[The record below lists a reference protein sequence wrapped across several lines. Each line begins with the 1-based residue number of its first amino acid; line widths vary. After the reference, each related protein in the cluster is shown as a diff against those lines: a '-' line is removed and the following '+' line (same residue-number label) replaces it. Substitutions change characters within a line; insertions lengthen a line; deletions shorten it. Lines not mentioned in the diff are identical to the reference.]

1 MTEVHEVHKH
11 LYHYTNFDGLRGI
24 LESQTLWATHYTG
37 LNDSSEILLLR
48 PRLEKILFEN
58 IREIIRDD
66 MKRNYTR
73 RRYWEKIGGIT
84 KVSRTEAKNLTDV
97 FYETTFI
104 GAQNTVPIA
113 TPYILSFCA
122 HTGHNDY
129 TKNNGLLSQWRAY
142 GENGGYALVFDTKRL
157 SECLNVEG
165 KYYNYVGGNFG
176 DVVYD
181 DESDKFLTEF
191 ADLITSLGIWVR
203 SFASKDK
210 EPSSEDVLAPLLSAA
225 SRFKHRGF
233 KEESEVRVSV
243 YPTSEAFARTVKE
256 EVPLKLKPIQYRKK
270 GDDQVQYITL
280 NEVPKKKPLPIIRII
295 IGPQRDQK
303 QRAKEVKKIIG
314 KKNIDIVCSKT
325 PYLPPQARI
334 SN

>member
-24 LESQTLWATHYTG
+24 LESQTLWATHFKG

-48 PRLEKILFEN
+48 PRLEDLLFEN
-58 IREIIRDD
+58 IREIIRED
-66 MKRNYTR
+66 MKRGYSR
-73 RRYWEKIGGIT
+73 RKFWEKHGGIT
-84 KVSRTEAKNLTDV
+84 SVSRRGAQKLTDDI
-97 FYETTFI
+97 YKITFL
-104 GAQNTVPIA
+104 GAHDTVPIA
-113 TPYILSFCA
+113 TPYILSFCK

-191 ADLITSLGIWVR
+191 ADLIISLKEWTPIFTSGNE
-203 SFASKDK
+203 D
-210 EPSSEDVLAPLLSAA
+210 PPTEDVLKFLLSAA

-233 KEESEVRVSV
+233 KEESEVRFSVS
-243 YPTSEAFARTVKE
+243 PTSEAFARTLKE
-256 EVPLKLKPIQYRKK
+256 KVPLKLKPIQYREKD
-270 GDDQVQYITL
+270 GRQVRYIAL
-280 NEVPKKKPLPIIRII
+280 NDVPKKKPLPIIRII

-303 QRAKEVKKIIG
+303 QRAKDVKKIIG
-314 KKNIDIVCSKT
+314 KKNIQIICSET
-325 PYLPPQARI
+325 PYIPPQAI
-334 SN
+334 TFG